1 MKAIRGLANR
11 MTVKNGSII
20 YVVSDSV
27 GETAELVTKAAASQF
42 MGASFV
48 IKRIPYIEDEQ
59 NVDEVI
65 SLAKLNDAIIAFTL
79 VKPEIRA
86 YMKQQVE
93 KENLAAYDILGP
105 LMDIL
110 QQRAS
115 LKPLNEPGL
124 VRKLDEDY
132 FKRVEAIEFAVKYD
146 DGRDPRG
153 ILRADIV
160 LVGVSRTSKTPL
172 SQYLAH
178 KRYKVANVPLVPE
191 VEPPEELFLVPAEK
205 IIGLKISP
213 EKLNDIRKERLKSL
227 GLNDQAIYAN
237 VERIKEELKYFET
250 ITSKLKCPIIDVTN
264 KAVEETANLIIN
276 IFQNRKIY

>member
-1 MKAIRGLANR
+1 MKVIRGLAKG
-11 MTVKNGSII
+11 MTVTNGSII

-42 MGASFV
+42 MGAAFI

-86 YMKQQVE
+86 YMRQQVA
-93 KENLAAYDILGP
+93 KEHLPAYDILGP

-115 LKPLNEPGL
+115 LQPLNEPGL
-124 VRKLDEDY
+124 VRKLDDDY

-153 ILRADIV
+153 IFRADII
-160 LVGVSRTSKTPL
+160 LIGVSRTSKTPL

-191 VEPPEELFLVPAEK
+191 VEPPEELFAVPPAK
-205 IIGLKISP
+205 IIGLKISA
-213 EKLNDIRKERLKSL
+213 EKLIHIRKERLKSL
-227 GLNDQAIYAN
+227 GLNDHAIYAN
-237 VERIKEELKYFET
+237 VERIKEELAYFDAMV
-250 ITSKLKCPIIDVTN
+250 SKLQCPTIDVTN

-276 IFQNRKIY
+276 IFQNRNVY